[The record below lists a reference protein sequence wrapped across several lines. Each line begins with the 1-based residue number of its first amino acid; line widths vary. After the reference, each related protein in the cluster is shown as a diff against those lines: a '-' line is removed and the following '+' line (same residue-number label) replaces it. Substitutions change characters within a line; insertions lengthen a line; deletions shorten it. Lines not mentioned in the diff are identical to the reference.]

1 MYHNFEENEKTIN
14 KGCRDLIEYLDK
26 EEKMTSS
33 FVNYLDKESA
43 LEEKLYFFNGTD
55 REIENET
62 VVNAIENNRKG
73 LNKNEAYFYA
83 LTIDPSEKE
92 IKHVYDEYAKKIA
105 DALKETGMPG
115 TIEQIEEGV
124 MRRLFTD
131 YAIKCMDEYALN
143 FGRESIKSNED
154 LVWFGR
160 VEKNRYWK
168 KNSTEVIHNK
178 KIYDKISK
186 LMQKPQSQS
195 IQESIKELKQN
206 LIFESDVR
214 EGGKPEPI
222 YEMMPKSGDNY
233 HIHIIVSRKDKTQK
247 IKLSPKANA
256 RSSDKHKVGGRECK
270 IGFDR
275 NKFTNR
281 IEKSFDTKFLYDRPI
296 EESYEFKNEQK
307 KSNEKSEY
315 QRMCDIINDIKE
327 RSNTEQLRVQEHINK
342 VDAYYSSHIPYFIA
356 YDGYDPFAV
365 NLSEESKPNIGFMTK
380 EEYNAYLVDPG
391 ADEMK
396 RLKSTD
402 ERLSAIIGE
411 LHRLDRDIEYILDE
425 RKGRE
430 LFKPK
435 IRLFDAK
442 TELPKS
448 FDFVKCTSLDKPIK
462 HAQKVLSEVLPYCHT
477 IGDFCSLMRENG
489 VIPDIYRNDKGY
501 KDLRFTFVNDSHTI
515 ELRDLD
521 QKTNFYQIK
530 RYIEHEWREY
540 YFQDKI
546 QKFNEPTVSHPEG
559 AQLDISKITD
569 KEYLVQFVKNTL
581 HECLPYCNNFD
592 DLTCILHERGIS
604 FKESRDEKG
613 FKELCFSI
621 EDTDDIFRLQDLPGD
636 VNYYD
641 IKDYLQKEW
650 QEYFY
655 PKKVQKLNKPAI
667 VRPNPVLF
675 EASQRADRKQLIK
688 YVERSLHECL
698 PYCNSMNDFKS
709 ILQERG
715 ILLSANKDDKS
726 SLLFQIE
733 QYGIVDLKEIS
744 KNLNRYD
751 LELYLEREWKKYFYQ
766 PKQQEIGKDTVSRP
780 KVSLF
785 DPSSGTD
792 RLKQIQFVEHS
803 LREIFPFSN
812 SMKDLTDL
820 LKERGV
826 ISEVYKEGNTTNLR
840 FSINGIND
848 SPIRLQDISDN
859 LKYYELKYRVER
871 EWKEYFYQPQI
882 QQLGS
887 VPVIRPDAVRFDI
900 SKGTEPG
907 HQVKFIENTLRECL
921 PYCNTMEQLTSI
933 LKERGI
939 DTEIFR
945 EDLVGVNMRFSI
957 EGANYAPVCLK
968 DISDNLNYYDLK
980 KRIEREWRIYY
991 YQDKIQKF
999 NAPAVMRPEVVEFDP
1014 FVSTDFIYQVE
1025 FVEKSLRD
1033 SLPYC
1038 NTMGE
1043 FAQMLE
1049 ERGIIADIYV
1059 NSEGFRDIRFYI
1071 EGISDSPIN
1080 LHELS
1085 GDLRFYE
1092 IKSYI
1097 EHEWRQ
1103 YYFQDKIQEF
1113 DKPAVPHPE
1122 AVQFD
1127 DSQGMEPEHQVKF
1140 IENSL
1145 RECLPYCNT
1154 MDELTAMLQERGITP
1169 DVYKNEE
1176 GQRDIRFMIEGV
1188 SREPVK
1194 LQDLAGD
1201 LHYYDLKNYIERE
1214 WRQYYFQDK
1223 IQEFDKPAVSHP
1235 DAVQFD
1241 TSQGTEPEH
1250 QVKFIE
1256 NSLRDC
1262 LPYCNTMDELT
1273 AMLKERGIVPEVYKN
1288 EKGQRDIHFM
1298 IEGASREPV
1307 KLQDLAGDLHYYDLK
1322 NYIEREWRQY
1332 YFQDKIQ
1339 EFDKPAVSHPDAVQF
1354 DTSQGTEPEHQVKFI
1369 ENSLRDCL
1377 PYCSTMDELTAMLQ
1391 ERGINPEIYKNEEEQ
1406 RDIRFMVEDV
1416 SREPVKL
1423 QDLAGDLHYYDLKNY
1438 IEREWRQYYFQDKI
1452 QEFDK
1457 PTVSHPDAVQFD
1469 TSQGTEPEHQVKFI
1483 ENSLRDCLPYCNT
1496 MDELT
1501 AMLQER
1507 GITPEVYK
1515 NQEGYNDFRFTIEGV
1530 SQEPI
1535 KLQDLTGSLGYYDIK
1550 RYIEREWREYYFQD
1564 KIQRFNAPEVP
1575 IPSFDKFDRSLN
1587 KDRSSH
1593 AKFVEESLR
1602 NVLPYCNTMD
1612 DLTYLL
1618 EKRGITLLCGDD
1630 GTGRKTLYFN
1640 LGTKYNIELKELSGD
1655 LNFYDIQNYIVRE
1668 WKEYFYQPKKV
1679 DLNRLSVSQPDMAKF
1694 DISQG
1699 TGLEQRIRFVEDS
1712 LRESLPYCNKMD
1724 DLLSILKE
1732 RGITAEVYR
1741 DESGLNINFR
1751 IEGIHDEPIRLQDI
1765 SVNLNYYD
1773 VKRYI
1778 QKEWN
1783 KSFFLPKDQDLS
1795 NLHYSTFDTT
1805 QYATSEM
1812 QQSYIK
1818 DTLQKTLPYCNSFS
1832 ELKEELSKQSI
1843 CLDPVYDRET
1853 GRDLLFHIKG
1863 IDNVVQF
1870 RLQDLHP
1877 NLDYWNLVSHVGKD
1891 DLLYHNYQLNR
1902 LDLCNT
1908 ILQAASQKLMYET
1921 GLKYI
1926 HDCVKPYQQTAT
1938 LGMSGLK
1945 ILTSDRL
1952 AREKALLLSKSMATT
1967 FAYKIGF
1974 TALGSLNQ
1982 YISPYFT
1989 AVSFIKQGISAG
2001 LSGHDR

>member
-621 EDTDDIFRLQDLPGD
+621 EDTDDIIRLQDLPGD

-1014 FVSTDFIYQVE
+1014 FVSTGFICQVE

-1113 DKPAVPHPE
+1113 DKPAV
-1122 AVQFD
+1122 
-1127 DSQGMEPEHQVKF
+1127 
-1140 IENSL
+1140 
-1145 RECLPYCNT
+1145 
-1154 MDELTAMLQERGITP
+1154 
-1169 DVYKNEE
+1169 
-1176 GQRDIRFMIEGV
+1176 
-1188 SREPVK
+1188 
-1194 LQDLAGD
+1194 
-1201 LHYYDLKNYIERE
+1201 
-1214 WRQYYFQDK
+1214 
-1223 IQEFDKPAVSHP
+1223 SHP

-1256 NSLRDC
+1256 NSLR
-1262 LPYCNTMDELT
+1262 E
-1273 AMLKERGIVPEVYKN
+1273 
-1288 EKGQRDIHFM
+1288 
-1298 IEGASREPV
+1298 
-1307 KLQDLAGDLHYYDLK
+1307 
-1322 NYIEREWRQY
+1322 
-1332 YFQDKIQ
+1332 
-1339 EFDKPAVSHPDAVQF
+1339 
-1354 DTSQGTEPEHQVKFI
+1354 
-1369 ENSLRDCL
+1369 
-1377 PYCSTMDELTAMLQ
+1377 
-1391 ERGINPEIYKNEEEQ
+1391 
-1406 RDIRFMVEDV
+1406 
-1416 SREPVKL
+1416 
-1423 QDLAGDLHYYDLKNY
+1423 
-1438 IEREWRQYYFQDKI
+1438 
-1452 QEFDK
+1452 
-1457 PTVSHPDAVQFD
+1457 
-1469 TSQGTEPEHQVKFI
+1469 
-1483 ENSLRDCLPYCNT
+1483 CLPYCNT

-1679 DLNRLSVSQPDMAKF
+1679 DLNRLSVSHPDMAKF

-1741 DESGLNINFR
+1741 GESGLNINFR

-1795 NLHYSTFDTT
+1795 NLHYSTFETT

-1812 QQSYIK
+1812 QHSYIK

-1891 DLLYHNYQLNR
+1891 DLLYHNYQFNR

-1982 YISPYFT
+1982 YISPYFS
-1989 AVSFIKQGISAG
+1989 AVSFIKQGITAG